1 MSIPKTLFMS
11 RGNKAPAWY
20 RCALPALALG
30 ADWTCYAG
38 EPPNAALRLTAAPT
52 AR

>member
-1 MSIPKTLFMS
+1 VTDIPKTLFLS

-30 ADWTCYAG
+30 ADWTCYG
-38 EPPNAALRLTAAPT
+38 GTPPDVAFDYGRID
-52 AR
+52 R